1 MVAELGETFGSVFQQ
16 LVAEESNQ
24 AFVQTAI
31 DYRNRLIRKLVL
43 PSFIQVI
50 IVEII
55 KVIAFRL

>member
-31 DYRNRLIRKLVL
+31 DY
-43 PSFIQVI
+43 
-50 IVEII
+50 
-55 KVIAFRL
+55 